1 MRMSK
6 PSSLMEI
13 LYPESIAV
21 IGASKDQTK
30 RGFRS
35 IDKLLADGYRGAIHP
50 INPKEREILG
60 LRCYPAVS
68 QVQGPIDLALIC
80 TPARTLPD
88 IIRECGAK
96 GVKGAVVLA
105 GGFAES
111 GEEGR
116 ILQEEM
122 TAVAREVGVRIIG
135 PNTSGVFNTHK
146 SCNIVG
152 FADLRR
158 GGIGLLSQSGNMAL
172 SLATEAQAHG
182 HIGLSTYVGIGNEAD
197 VRFDEYLD
205 YFAEDPNTH
214 VVAVYVEGLKDGSRF
229 LAALRRLTR
238 VKPVVVYK
246 SGRTSAGISAAR
258 SHTGAL
264 AGDYAVS
271 AGVLRQAG
279 AVLAE
284 RSDEILAIAESL
296 SSMPRLASRRIAVL
310 ADGGGHATIAA
321 DTLVGHGLALATLA
335 DDTRH
340 KLAMLLPPAAAIA
353 NPVDVA
359 GGTDSHPELLA
370 DCARILLDDAGVD
383 GLLIS
388 GVYGGYAVRFS
399 DSLIDM
405 EIEASRRIAM
415 LPREYSKPVLVHSL
429 YGVLHGALR
438 PTPLIHLREA
448 GIPVHDSL
456 ERAVRCMQALAE
468 FAEGSARR
476 SQVGY
481 RAAMHSADVEKIM
494 ARCRR
499 EGRRVVLEHEG
510 RAMLEAAGV
519 PMARACLATAEK
531 DVPHLFAELGGVPV
545 AMKIVA
551 PSIIHKADAGGVEL
565 KIASAQEA
573 QLAFARIQ
581 ANACRAGA
589 SDIRGVL
596 MTPMAAGHGIEII
609 IGVVR
614 DPSYG
619 HVMMFGIGGVFVE
632 VLRDVVFRAVPL
644 TEADAREMLDGIKAS
659 AVLDGVRGA
668 PPVDREA
675 LVELL
680 LRVSELVTAHPEIAE
695 LDLNP
700 VLALPSELDVLD
712 VRILLV
718 PDGGAMDEQQ
728 TALPETVVFN

>member
-1 MRMSK
+1 MRE
-6 PSSLMEI
+6 PASLIEI
-13 LYPESIAV
+13 LYPESIAI
-21 IGASKDQTK
+21 IGASKDPTK

-35 IDKLLADGYRGAIHP
+35 IDKLLVDGYRGAIHP

-60 LRCYPAVS
+60 LRCYPAVG
-68 QVQGPIDLALIC
+68 QVEGPIDLALIC
-80 TPARTLPD
+80 TPARTLPE

-122 TAVAREVGVRIIG
+122 TEVAREVGVRIIG

-152 FADLRR
+152 FADLRK

-172 SLATEAQAHG
+172 ALATEAQAHG

-205 YFAEDPNTH
+205 YFAEDPNTQ

-229 LAALRRLTR
+229 LAALRRLAG

-246 SGRTSAGISAAR
+246 SGRTSAGISAAK

-271 AGVLRQAG
+271 AGVLTQAG
-279 AVLAE
+279 AVLAR

-296 SSMPRLASRRIAVL
+296 LSVPRLASRRIAVL
-310 ADGGGHATIAA
+310 ADGGGHATVAA
-321 DTLVGHGLALATLA
+321 DTLVEHGLALAILA
-335 DDTRH
+335 DETRH
-340 KLAMLLPPAAAIA
+340 KLAALLPPAAATA

-370 DCARILLDDAGVD
+370 DCARILLDDPGVG

-399 DSLIDM
+399 DSLLDD
-405 EIEASRRIAM
+405 EIEASRRIAR
-415 LPREYSKPVLVHSL
+415 LPRDHGKPVLVHSL
-429 YGVLHGALR
+429 YGVLHGDLR
-438 PTPLIHLREA
+438 PTPLIHLRDA

-456 ERAVRCMQALAE
+456 ERAVRCIQALAE
-468 FAEGSARR
+468 LAEGAARQ
-476 SQVGY
+476 SQVGHGSAV
-481 RAAMHSADVEKIM
+481 RSADIEQIM

-499 EGRRVVLEHEG
+499 EGRRVVLEDEG
-510 RAMLEAAGV
+510 RMMLEAAGV
-519 PMARACLATAEK
+519 PMAPACLVTDEE
-531 DVPHLFAELGGVPV
+531 DVPRLFAELGGVPV

-551 PSIIHKADAGGVEL
+551 PSIIHKTDAGGVEL
-565 KIASAQEA
+565 DIASAQEA
-573 QLAFARIQ
+573 REAFARIQ

-596 MTPMAAGHGIEII
+596 MTPMAAGHGIEVI

-619 HVMMFGIGGVFVE
+619 HVIMFGLGGIFVE

-644 TEADAREMLDGIKAS
+644 TEADAREMLDGFKAS

-680 LRVSELVTAHPEIAE
+680 LRISDLVTAFPEIAE

-700 VLALPSELDVLD
+700 VLALPSGLNVLD
-712 VRILLV
+712 ARILLV
-718 PDGGAMDEQQ
+718 PAGDAMDGQQ
-728 TALPETVVFN
+728 TASHETIVFN